1 LKIPNKKRAGGVAQ
15 GVCPEFKPWCR
26 KKKKKTP
33 KKQKKTF
40 TLEEK
45 KEVHAEV
52 GKKLEKGQ
60 CPPWG

>member
-1 LKIPNKKRAGGVAQ
+1 VEWLKVYALSSSPGAA
-15 GVCPEFKPWCR
+15 

>member
-1 LKIPNKKRAGGVAQ
+1 MVYALCSSPGAA
-15 GVCPEFKPWCR
+15 